1 MKRFLDQ
8 ARERFAALD
17 EAFRGRTV
25 RERGILA
32 AAAVA
37 LIFFGMDSALI
48 QPTSAKLT
56 RIDLQTE
63 SATSDI
69 NRLGL
74 ALAALRRVELTEEE
88 RELLK
93 RKQIAEQQLAEINA
107 EIERE
112 ISELVPPEAIVS
124 LLGEM
129 LTPDSGLRLVR
140 LESQEPHRVGSG
152 SLHESD
158 TGLLD
163 ATASL
168 YRHGLRMEIEG
179 EFADTIEY
187 LKRVESSRWHILWD
201 RFEYRVKQFPEA
213 TIIIDLHTVSEQE
226 EWIGV

>member
-1 MKRFLDQ
+1 MRRFLDLG
-8 ARERFAALD
+8 RERFAELD
-17 EAFRGRTV
+17 EAFRARSL
-25 RERGILA
+25 RERGILGA
-32 AAAVA
+32 ATIV
-37 LIFFGMDSALI
+37 LIFFVIDSTLI
-48 QPTSAKLT
+48 QPTGV
-56 RIDLQTE
+56 RMERVELQTE
-63 SATSDI
+63 AVTSEISD
-69 NRLGL
+69 LGNE
-74 ALAALRRVELTEEE
+74 LAAFQRVDLTDEERQVLRR
-88 RELLK
+88 K
-93 RKQIAEQQLAEINA
+93 RIAEQQLAEINA

-129 LTPDSGLRLVR
+129 LTPESGLRLVR

-179 EFADTIEY
+179 EFADTVEY
-187 LKRVESSRWHILWD
+187 LKRVESSQWHLLWD